1 MERVPDQCLEVRVG
15 WGEFDSKEETVMPA
29 VVEHRAP
36 RNSAMFNFKKTHDV
50 EMSPAT
56 SPEVQETLTHPV
68 GTGVLHFKSSE
79 GVGDHVLK
87 VLH

>member
-1 MERVPDQCLEVRVG
+1 MERVPDQCLKVRVE

-29 VVEHRAP
+29 VVGHR
-36 RNSAMFNFKKTHDV
+36 AMFNFKKTHDV